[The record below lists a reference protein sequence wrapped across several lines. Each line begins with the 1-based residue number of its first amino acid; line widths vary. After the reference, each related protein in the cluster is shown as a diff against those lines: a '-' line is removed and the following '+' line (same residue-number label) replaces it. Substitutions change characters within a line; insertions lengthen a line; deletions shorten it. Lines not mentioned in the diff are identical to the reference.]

1 MALTNLQLTP
11 QFVQA
16 VREAVDILEI
26 AGAHAKLQRVG
37 RKWKALCPFHKEKTP
52 SFQLDPDQGLYYCF
66 GCGKGGDA
74 IKLHMELTGDDFPT
88 AMEAL
93 ARRFAVPIPAP
104 AARRPGGGGKSET
117 PRDLEAVLEAAAEF
131 FTAALARD
139 AAAQRYLR
147 ERRIPEELVTR
158 YRLGYAPDG
167 WRNLTQA
174 LHPKIAMADL
184 LDAGLVGRPE
194 GGGEPYDRFRNRLIF
209 PIKNGTGRLVGFGGR
224 TLGDDKAKYVN
235 TAETD
240 RFHKGSILFGLDSAK
255 RAMRESGKAL
265 LVEGYFDQLAAV
277 AAGVEGAVA
286 SMGTALTPEQAKLL
300 ARHAEEVIVAYDGDT
315 AGEAAAR
322 RALPILLAEGL
333 AVRRV
338 RFAEGED
345 PDSLRLAKGE
355 AALAAAVAG
364 AEDLIL
370 LELDRLVPSDA
381 HRNPHGRARAAK
393 EVTALLAPVK
403 DTVLR
408 YSYGRIAAERLGLP
422 PHLLLQRLGVGPK
435 PLAEAFATP
444 SEGAG
449 PSPGRGAEEALLRC
463 LLWIGDARRP
473 APSQEALPPE
483 EAFDDPQLR
492 NIYAL
497 FLALYREAGKLP
509 GTADLR
515 RRLSDGDGISDRA
528 SMLLLES
535 VDSVGEP
542 APEMHLKG
550 LWERWL
556 DRQRAD
562 LNRELRRIEL
572 SGDQHRIE
580 EILNELEAIK
590 RRRYSAAPFSAE

>member
-1 MALTNLQLTP
+1 MALSNLQLTP

-52 SFQLDPDQGLYYCF
+52 SFQLDPEQGLYYCF

-74 IKLHMELTGDDFPT
+74 IKLHMELTGDDFPA
-88 AMEAL
+88 AMESL
-93 ARRFAVPIPAP
+93 ARRFGVAIPAP
-104 AARRPGGGGKSET
+104 AARRAGAGGKSDA

-131 FTAALARD
+131 FTAALAQSP
-139 AAAQRYLR
+139 AARRYLA
-147 ERRIPEELVTR
+147 ERKIPDELAAR

-167 WRNLTQA
+167 WRNLTAA

-184 LDAGLVGRPE
+184 LDAGLAARPE

-209 PIKNGTGRLVGFGGR
+209 PIRNGTGRLVGFGGR

-255 RAMRESGKAL
+255 RAMRESGRAF

-277 AAGVEGAVA
+277 ACGIEAAVA

-300 ARHAEEVIVAYDGDT
+300 ARHVEEVVIGYDGDA

-333 AVRRV
+333 AVRRA

-355 AALAAAVAG
+355 KALAEAFAG

-370 LELDRLVPSDA
+370 LELDRLVPPDA
-381 HRNPHGRARAAK
+381 HRNPHVRARAAK
-393 EVTALLAPVK
+393 EVTELLSPVK

-422 PHLLLQRLGVGPK
+422 AHLLLQRLGVGPK
-435 PLAEAFATP
+435 PLAEAFAAP
-444 SEGAG
+444 AESSG

-463 LLWIGDARRP
+463 LLWIGDAGRP
-473 APSQEALPPE
+473 APGIGILPPE
-483 EAFDDPQLR
+483 AAFDDPQLR

-497 FLALYREAGKLP
+497 FLALYRESGRLP

-535 VDSVGEP
+535 ADSVGEP

-562 LNRELRRIEL
+562 LNRELRRIEV

-580 EILNELEAIK
+580 EILNELEALK

>member
-1 MALTNLQLTP
+1 MALSNLQLTP

-52 SFQLDPDQGLYYCF
+52 SFQLDPEQGLYYCF

-93 ARRFAVPIPAP
+93 ARRFGVPIPAP
-104 AARRPGGGGKSET
+104 AARRPGASKSDA

-131 FTAALARD
+131 FSAALAS
-139 AAAQRYLR
+139 APAVQRYLR
-147 ERRIPEELVTR
+147 ERQVSAELAAR

-167 WRNLTQA
+167 WRNLTAA

-184 LDAGLVGRPE
+184 LDAGLVARPE

-209 PIKNGTGRLVGFGGR
+209 PIRNGTGRLVGFGGR

-255 RAMRESGKAL
+255 RAMRETGRAF

-277 AAGVEGAVA
+277 ACGIEAAVA
-286 SMGTALTPEQAKLL
+286 SMGTALTPEQAKLI
-300 ARHAEEVIVAYDGDT
+300 ARHVEEVVIGYDGDT

-333 AVRRV
+333 AVRRA

-345 PDSLRLAKGE
+345 PDSLRLAKGTE
-355 AALAAAVAG
+355 ALAEAVAA

-370 LELDRLVPSDA
+370 LELDRLVPPDA
-381 HRNPHGRARAAK
+381 HRNPHVRARAAK
-393 EVTALLAPVK
+393 EVTALLSPVK

-408 YSYGRIAAERLGLP
+408 YSYGRIAADRLGLP
-422 PHLLLQRLGVGPK
+422 AHLLLQRLGVGPK
-435 PLAEAFATP
+435 PLAEAFAAP
-444 SEGAG
+444 AEGAG

-463 LLWIGDARRP
+463 LLWIGDAGRP
-473 APSQEALPPE
+473 APGIGILPPE
-483 EAFDDPQLR
+483 AAFDDPQLR

-497 FLALYREAGKLP
+497 FLALYRESGRLP

-535 VDSVGEP
+535 ADSVGEP

-562 LNRELRRIEL
+562 LNRELRQIEV

-580 EILNELEAIK
+580 EILNELEALK
-590 RRRYSAAPFSAE
+590 RRRYSAAPFSAG

>member
-1 MALTNLQLTP
+1 MALSNLQLTP

-52 SFQLDPDQGLYYCF
+52 SFQLDPEQGLYYCF

-74 IKLHMELTGDDFPT
+74 IKLHMELTGDDFPA

-93 ARRFAVPIPAP
+93 ARRFGVPVPAP
-104 AARRPGGGGKSET
+104 AARRVGGGRSDA

-131 FTAALARD
+131 FSGALAQ
-139 AAAQRYLR
+139 APAVERYLR
-147 ERRIPEELVTR
+147 ERQVPAELAVR
-158 YRLGYAPDG
+158 YRLGFAPDG
-167 WRNLTQA
+167 WRNLSAA
-174 LHPKIAMADL
+174 LQPRIAMADL
-184 LDAGLVGRPE
+184 LDAGLVARPE

-209 PIKNGTGRLVGFGGR
+209 PIRNGSGRLVGFGGR

-240 RFHKGSILFGLDSAK
+240 RFHKGSILFGLDTAK
-255 RAMRESGKAL
+255 RAMRETGKVF

-277 AAGVEGAVA
+277 ASGIEAAVA
-286 SMGTALTPEQAKLL
+286 SMGTALTPEQARLL
-300 ARHAEEVIVAYDGDT
+300 ARHVEEVVVGYDGDA

-333 AVRRV
+333 AVRRA
-338 RFAEGED
+338 RFAAGED
-345 PDSLRLAKGE
+345 PDSLRRAQGAK
-355 AALAAAVAG
+355 ALADAYAT

-370 LELDRLVPSDA
+370 LELDRLVPPDA

-393 EVTALLAPVK
+393 EVTALLTPVK

-422 PHLLLQRLGVGPK
+422 AQLLLQRLGVGAK
-435 PLAEAFATP
+435 PLAEAFASATAVP
-444 SEGAG
+444 GA
-449 PSPGRGAEEALLRC
+449 SPGRGAEEALLRC
-463 LLWIGDARRP
+463 LLWIGDARHP
-473 APSQEALPPE
+473 APGREALPPE
-483 EAFDDPQLR
+483 EAFEDPQLR

-497 FLALYREAGKLP
+497 FLALYRELERPP

-535 VDSVGEP
+535 ADSVGEP
-542 APEMHLKG
+542 APEVHLRG

-562 LNRELRRIEL
+562 LNRELRRIEV

-580 EILNELEAIK
+580 EILDELEALK
-590 RRRYSAAPFSAE
+590 RRRYSAAPISSE